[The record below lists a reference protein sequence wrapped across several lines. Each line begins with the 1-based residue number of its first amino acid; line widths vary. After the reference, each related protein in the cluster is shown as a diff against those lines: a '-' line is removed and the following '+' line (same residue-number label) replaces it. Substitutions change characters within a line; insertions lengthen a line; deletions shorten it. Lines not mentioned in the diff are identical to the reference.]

1 MIRKEI
7 AQTVGRP
14 LMMYMYHIYTLSILQ
29 THQLADWELMAGLT
43 DNIEHLPLTTTRSV
57 RPTRVSHSPCCKYL
71 IHMLEH
77 PSDALLDREHERA
90 FSGVH
95 RSRHRTGYE
104 DAAVSLAPLLDNS
117 SREGQRTVD
126 SYDLDALPIGEKACS
141 RRPYQTSNENRTERE
156 DPL

>member
-1 MIRKEI
+1 
-7 AQTVGRP
+7 
-14 LMMYMYHIYTLSILQ
+14 
-29 THQLADWELMAGLT
+29 
-43 DNIEHLPLTTTRSV
+43 
-57 RPTRVSHSPCCKYL
+57 
-71 IHMLEH
+71 MLEH